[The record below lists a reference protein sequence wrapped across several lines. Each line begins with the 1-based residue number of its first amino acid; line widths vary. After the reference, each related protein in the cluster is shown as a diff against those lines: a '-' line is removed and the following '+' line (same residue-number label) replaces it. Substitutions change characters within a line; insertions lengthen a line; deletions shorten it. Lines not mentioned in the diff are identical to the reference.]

1 MHISNSKFTL
11 LDLKDMINALNN
23 VIDKVIV
30 VKPVWKKH
38 YDLSGVA
45 LKECK
50 DSCSNTCP
58 LCEDELGCICD
69 EAISTQETKSRFTFT
84 RDKAYFVISKPIKVS
99 NDFYCIVMIQELDK
113 DFAFGSHKDTEAAK
127 TISDISSSVNI
138 DNLTQI
144 FNRKYYNDN
153 INYLVQEAID
163 KNTPLSLAQIDID
176 NFKQFNDKYG
186 HECGDIVLKTVA
198 MNMQKILSEH
208 TKSFN
213 VRMGG
218 DEFLVIGVGISK
230 NKFKYL
236 MQQLCYNI
244 NSTRIKYNGQIVNI
258 GCSIGVAEILEDKL
272 ETSVDLYN
280 KADKQLYKAKE
291 KGKNTVC

>member
-11 LDLKDMINALNN
+11 LDLKYMINALNN

-30 VKPVWKKH
+30 VKPVWKKQ

-58 LCEDELGCICD
+58 LCDDELGCICG

-127 TISDISSSVNI
+127 AISDISSSVNI

-163 KNTPLSLAQIDID
+163 KSTPLSLAQIDID

-230 NKFKYL
+230 SKFKYL

-244 NSTRIKYNGQIVNI
+244 NSTKIKYNGQVVNI
-258 GCSIGVAEILEDKL
+258 GCSIGVAEVLEDKID
-272 ETSVDLYN
+272 TSVELYN
-280 KADKQLYKAKE
+280 KADKQLYRAKE